1 MQPTPGGFS
10 SLTLHSVTAMR
21 APFALTLLALAC
33 TSAIRGQDAVGAE
46 LEARFRQ
53 KVQPFLENYCYECHG
68 KEEPEAEFNLTAFPT
83 LASLLRDGQRWGQIL
98 ERIEAEEMPPSDAKR
113 LPSDDAR
120 RDAVEWFHAVR
131 TNEIQR
137 HAGDPGLVLG
147 RRLSHVEYNYS
158 IRDLTGVDVRP
169 TREFPVDPA
178 NTAGFDNSGETLVM
192 SPTLLKKYLG
202 AAREV
207 ASHMFLREEG
217 FAFASHP
224 MLSEA
229 DREKFCVTQIIDFYH
244 QRTLDYADYFQAA
257 WRYRHRAALG
267 QPRQTLAD
275 VARAENVSPKYLATI
290 WATLE
295 QRETV
300 GPLAKLQAQWRALPA
315 PQPNSPDA
323 TRAACEAM
331 RDAITAV
338 RRKVERRVLNINA
351 GEVNTAWIPF
361 LVWKNEQYARNRR
374 TFDAGQLQVEGEP
387 VLRYEGISAVEW
399 NNAFGPGRTPFL
411 ENEAG
416 DPDLAVPAG
425 QRTRYEAAWGK
436 FASVFPDLF
445 YREERGRFYFQT
457 GRDEGRY
464 LSAGY
469 HNVMG
474 YFRDDWP
481 FYELMLDDSEQK
493 TLDRMWRELDFIAS
507 ANLRS
512 YVQFT
517 INGTRGARESFDDNE
532 PAITLVAQLKDSEIA
547 ATPTIRQLEAGYLA
561 RVSNG
566 DPVATQALQDYFRST
581 DEDLRAVERARRAA
595 EPSHLKSLL
604 DLAARAYRRPLSTEE
619 REDLLAFYRT
629 GRTRDGLDHETAL
642 RETLVLILMAPE
654 FTYRIDLAE
663 PGDGVHPLS
672 QSDLASRLSYF
683 LWSSVPDAELLAQAA
698 AGKLHNPAVL
708 KAQARRMVRDARVR
722 ALAVEFGGNW
732 LDFRRFEDIAT
743 VDRDRFP
750 AFTPELK
757 QAMFEEPVHFLID
770 VFQGR
775 GSVRDF
781 LDGSYTF
788 VNAPLAQHYGI
799 PYAAPVA
806 PRGHRGPADPA
817 GGWVRASDA
826 QKYGRG
832 GLLPMA
838 AFLTKNSPG
847 LRTSPVKR
855 GNWLVK
861 NVLGERIP
869 APPPNVPELP
879 KDEAHLDLPLRDM
892 LARHREDPNCAACHA
907 RFDSL
912 GLVFEGYGPIGERRE
927 KDLAGRPIEARA
939 TFPGGSEGD
948 GFEGVRKYIRERR
961 QNDFGHNLTAK
972 LLAYAL
978 GRSLLI
984 TDEPL
989 VDSLQ
994 RQLASDGYRFDTL
1007 IEGIV
1012 TSRQFTN
1019 RRGRE
1024 SVSASESP

>member
-1 MQPTPGGFS
+1 
-10 SLTLHSVTAMR
+10 MR
-21 APFALTLLALAC
+21 ARLAVSLLFLAGLN
-33 TSAIRGQDAVGAE
+33 AVHAQDPVGAE

-53 KVQPFLENYCYECHG
+53 KIQPFLKTNCYECHG
-68 KEEPEAEFNLTAFPT
+68 KEDPEAELNLTAFST
-83 LASLLRDGQRWGQIL
+83 LGSLLRDGQRWGQML
-98 ERIEAEEMPPSDAKR
+98 ERIEAGEMPPSDATKI
-113 LPSDDAR
+113 PTDEAR
-120 RDAVEWFHAVR
+120 REAVEWFRAVR
-131 TNEIQR
+131 AHEIER
-137 HAGDPGLVLG
+137 HAGDPGLVLA

-158 IRDLTGVDVRP
+158 IRDLTGVDIRP

-192 SPTLLKKYLG
+192 SPTLLKKYLA

-207 ASHMFLREEG
+207 ASHLFLRENG
-217 FAFASHP
+217 IAFATHP
-224 MLSEA
+224 MVAEA
-229 DREKFCVTQIIDFYH
+229 DREKFCVTQIIDLYH
-244 QRTLDYADYFQAA
+244 RQAIDYADYFEAA
-257 WRYRHRAALG
+257 WRYRHRATLG
-267 QPRQTLAD
+267 QPKQTLAEC
-275 VARAENVSPKYLATI
+275 ARENGVSPKYLATI
-290 WATLE
+290 WSTLE
-295 QRETV
+295 TPEAV

-315 PQPNSPDA
+315 SPDA
-323 TRAACEAM
+323 ARTGCEAM
-331 RDAITAV
+331 RDSVVAV
-338 RRKVERRVLNINA
+338 RKKVERRFLNINA

-374 TFDAGQLQVEGEP
+374 TFDAGQLQVEGEA

-399 NNAFGPGRTPFL
+399 DNAFGPGKTPFL
-411 ENEAG
+411 ENEPG

-425 QRTRYEAAWGK
+425 QRAKYEAAWTK
-436 FASVFPDLF
+436 FASVFPDMF
-445 YREERGRFYFQT
+445 YREERGRFYFKT

-481 FYELMLDDSEQK
+481 LYELLLDAGEQA

-507 ANLRS
+507 AQSRS
-512 YVQFT
+512 HVQFA

-532 PAITLVAQLKDSEIA
+532 PALTLVAQLKDSEIA
-547 ATPTIRQLEAGYLA
+547 ATPALRQLEAAYLA
-561 RVSNG
+561 RVINKE
-566 DPVATQALQDYFRST
+566 PVATQALRDYFRIT
-581 DEDLRAVERARRAA
+581 DEGIRAVERARLAA
-595 EPSHLKSLL
+595 EPGHIQALL
-604 DLAARAYRRPLSTEE
+604 DLAARAFRRPLAKEE
-619 REDLLAFYRT
+619 RDDLLEFYRT

-642 RETLVLILMAPE
+642 RETLVLILMSPE

-663 PGDGVHPLS
+663 PGTGVHPLS
-672 QSDLASRLSYF
+672 DTDLASRLSYF
-683 LWSSVPDAELLAQAA
+683 LWSSLPDAELLAQAK
-698 AGKLHNPAVL
+698 AGKLHDPAVL
-708 KAQARRMVRDARVR
+708 KAQARRMLRDPRAR

-757 QAMFEEPVHFLID
+757 QAMFEEPVRFLLE

-775 GSVRDF
+775 SPVLDF
-781 LDGSYTF
+781 LYANHTF
-788 VNAPLAQHYGI
+788 VNAPLAQHYGV
-799 PYAAPVA
+799 PYAAPAKAGRGAAAKAA
-806 PRGHRGPADPA
+806 PDA
-817 GGWVRASDA
+817 GWVRIDNAG
-826 QKYGRG
+826 QYGRG

-838 AFLTKNSPG
+838 AFLTKNAPG

-869 APPPNVPELP
+869 PPPPNVPELP
-879 KDEAHLDLPLRDM
+879 KDEAHLDLPLREV
-892 LARHREDPNCAACHA
+892 LARHRIDPNCAACHE

-927 KDLAGRPIEARA
+927 KDLAGRAIEARA
-939 TFPGGSEGD
+939 TFPGGSEGEGLD
-948 GFEGVRKYIRERR
+948 GVRKYIRERR
-961 QNDFGHNLTAK
+961 QDGFVRNLNSK

-989 VDSLQ
+989 TESLQ
-994 RQLASDGYRFDTL
+994 RELAAGGYRFETL
-1007 IEGIV
+1007 VEGIV
-1012 TSRQFTN
+1012 TSRQFTH